1 MTAPVTPRPSA
12 SILLIRDGRHR
23 HDGRGRLEVLMIE
36 RHGKIRFAGG
46 ALVFPGGKVDPDDND
61 RFLFG
66 GCENLSYLPYRF
78 AAIRELF
85 EEAGVLLARKRGSRR
100 MVGARSQI
108 VLSRRYRRRFLKDRF
123 SLSALSRHG
132 DLRYNPDE
140 LVPFAHWITPDWQPI
155 RFTTLFFLAP
165 LPTGQVALH
174 DGTEAVKSFW
184 VRPVDLLES
193 LGPRPKNLMFPTRMN
208 LAKLARARTV
218 REAIESARKSRIV
231 AVMPHVVR
239 AETGTVAHVPHE
251 AGYGGTEFA
260 F

>member
-1 MTAPVTPRPSA
+1 MPEPAKPRPSA
-12 SILLIRDGRHR
+12 STLLIRDGRHR

-46 ALVFPGGKVDPDDND
+46 ALVFPGGKVDPSDSD

-66 GCENLSYLPYRF
+66 GCESLSFLSYRF

-85 EEAGVLLARKRGSRR
+85 EEVGVLLARKRGSRR
-100 MVGARSQI
+100 MVGARLQI
-108 VLSRRYRRRFLKDRF
+108 AMSRRYRRRFLKDTF
-123 SLSALSRHG
+123 SLSELSRHG
-132 DLRYNPDE
+132 NLRYNPE
-140 LVPFAHWITPDWQPI
+140 NLVPFAHWITPDWQPI

-165 LPTGQVALH
+165 LPHGQVALH

-184 VRPVDLLES
+184 VRPADLLES

-208 LAKLARARTV
+208 LLKLAHAGTV

-231 AVMPHVVR
+231 AVMPRVVR
-239 AETGTVAHVPHE
+239 SETGATAHVPFE
-251 AGYGGTEFA
+251 AGYGGSEFA